1 MESMEIRIDGLKKVN
16 DLLSKETAF
25 VNGRLYETANSL
37 LGGVAIESFKREYEE
52 SRKEMDKRI
61 EEFNN
66 HYNMVRDSIN
76 RNRGLM

>member
-25 VNGRLYETANSL
+25 VNGRLYETVNSL
-37 LGGVAIESFKREYEE
+37 LGGGTMESFKREFEE